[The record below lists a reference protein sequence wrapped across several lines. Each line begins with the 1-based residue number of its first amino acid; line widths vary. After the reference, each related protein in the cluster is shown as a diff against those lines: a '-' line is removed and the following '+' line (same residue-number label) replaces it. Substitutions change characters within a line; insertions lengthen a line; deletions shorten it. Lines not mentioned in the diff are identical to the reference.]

1 MIILKSLDDPLLADL
16 FKSGR
21 VGIMPTDT
29 IYGLA
34 AAAGNPE
41 AVRQITNL
49 KQGGGQY
56 SPGTV
61 VAANVGQ
68 LISLG
73 VDETTVRQVQH
84 LWPNPLSIE
93 LPIGEGLRHLYQDGA
108 HRAFRVVANDQLRA
122 LLEKTG
128 PLLTSS
134 VNLHG
139 QPAANNLEE
148 ALEYFSDKVDFCVDG
163 GDLSG
168 HPPSTVARF
177 RDGRLEVLRQGAV
190 KIDDSGQIV

>member
-1 MIILKSLDDPLLADL
+1 MVILKSLDDPLLADL
-16 FKSGR
+16 FNSGQ
-21 VGIMPTDT
+21 VGIIPTDT

-34 AAAGNPE
+34 AAADNPE
-41 AVRQITNL
+41 AVKRITDI
-49 KQGGGQY
+49 KQGEGQY

-61 VAANVGQ
+61 VAANVEQ
-68 LISLG
+68 LIGLG

-93 LPIGEGLRHLYQDGA
+93 LPIGEELRHLYQDGA
-108 HRAFRVVANDQLRA
+108 HRAFRVVANDRLRA

-139 QPAANNLEE
+139 QPAANNLDE
-148 ALEYFSDKVDFCVDG
+148 ALKYFADKVDFCVEG

-190 KIDDSGQIV
+190 TIDDSGHIA